1 MANDAL
7 STAVNKIEYLKYLII
22 ESAFCNKKMDF
33 AVRSKHLCPSFL
45 VEELKNLN
53 SLRKYLSRT

>member
-1 MANDAL
+1 VFTGDTMANDAL

-33 AVRSKHLCPSFL
+33 AVRSKHF
-45 VEELKNLN
+45 V
-53 SLRKYLSRT
+53 RAYW